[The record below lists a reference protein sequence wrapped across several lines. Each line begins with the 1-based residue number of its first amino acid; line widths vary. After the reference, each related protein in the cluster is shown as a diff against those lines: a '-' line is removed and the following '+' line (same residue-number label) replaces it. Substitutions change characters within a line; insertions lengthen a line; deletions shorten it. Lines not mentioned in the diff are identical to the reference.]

1 MVSHPIILSYQ
12 ITHFSFLREPG
23 GRIQVDPIGL
33 TLSVTTEYKQT
44 EDYLKRKTIENYVRC
59 FCDWPPCS

>member
-23 GRIQVDPIGL
+23 AGSRL